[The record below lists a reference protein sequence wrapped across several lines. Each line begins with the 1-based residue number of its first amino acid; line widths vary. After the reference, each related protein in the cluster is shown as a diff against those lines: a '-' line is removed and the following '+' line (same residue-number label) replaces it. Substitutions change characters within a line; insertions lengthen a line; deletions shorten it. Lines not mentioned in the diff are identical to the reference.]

1 MSSKKDKFTNKDRFY
16 MNLAINLAK
25 GQDGLTGL
33 NPSVGCVI
41 VKNKK
46 IISHAVTNVNGRPHA
61 ETIAL
66 NKNKKNNIGS
76 TVYLTLE
83 PCTHY
88 GKTQPCTNALVKSK
102 VKKVIYSIDDRDPRT
117 FKKAKKILKLNK
129 ILTKSGLLVNET
141 KNLYKSYNYIKKNK
155 LPYIIG
161 KLACSSNL
169 YILNNNTHITNE
181 HSRKVSHLLRFKNQG
196 ILTTYKTINS
206 DNPKLNCRIDGLEK
220 FSPKKIIIDKNL
232 KIKLNSFII
241 NNSRKF
247 KTIIFHNSKNL
258 SKMRILKNKGIKLIN
273 FNVENNKNFNLRKIF
288 KKIYNLGIHT
298 LLVEAG
304 KTLTC
309 NIISQKIF
317 NEFYLFKSD
326 KILNNKH
333 KINVLDVKSQLDKDF
348 KNKYLVNTYL
358 DKDKLM
364 HYY

>member
-1 MSSKKDKFTNKDRFY
+1 MSSKKDKFTSQDRFY
-16 MNLAINLAK
+16 MNLAINLAR

-46 IISHAVTNVNGRPHA
+46 IISHGVTNINGRPHA

-66 NKNKKNNIGS
+66 NKNKKNIKGS

-88 GKTQPCTNALVKSK
+88 GKTPPCINALVKSK

-129 ILTKSGLLVNET
+129 ILTKSGLLINET

-155 LPYIIG
+155 FPYITG

-169 YILNNNTHITNE
+169 HILNNNTHITNE

-196 ILTTYKTINS
+196 ILTTYKTVNS
-206 DNPKLNCRIDGLEK
+206 DNPKLTCRIYGLEK
-220 FSPKKIIIDKNL
+220 FSPVKIIIDKNL
-232 KIKLNSFII
+232 KIKLNSYIV
-241 NNSRKF
+241 NNSMKG
-247 KTIIFHNSKNL
+247 KTIIFHNSKNF
-258 SKMRILKNKGIKLIN
+258 SKIKFLKNKGIKLIN
-273 FNVENNKNFNLRKIF
+273 FNLGNNKNFDLKKIF

-298 LLVEAG
+298 LLIEAG
-304 KTLTC
+304 KTLTY
-309 NIISQKIF
+309 NIISQKIL

-333 KINVLDVKSQLDKDF
+333 KIKVLDVKKQLDKEF
-348 KNKYLVNTYL
+348 KNKYFVNTYL
-358 DKDKLM
+358 DKDKLI

>member
-1 MSSKKDKFTNKDRFY
+1 MSSKKDKFTKKDRFY

-25 GQDGLTGL
+25 SQDGLTGL
-33 NPSVGCVI
+33 NPSVGCLI

-46 IISHAVTNVNGRPHA
+46 ITSYAVTNVNGRPHA

-88 GKTQPCTNALVKSK
+88 GKTPPCINALVKSK

-129 ILTKSGLLVNET
+129 ILTKSGLLTNET
-141 KNLYKSYNYIKKNK
+141 KNLYKSYNYIKKK
-155 LPYIIG
+155 KFPYIIG

-169 YILNNNTHITNE
+169 YILNNNSHITNE

-206 DNPKLNCRIDGLEK
+206 DNPKLTCRLNGLEK
-220 FSPKKIIIDKNL
+220 FSPIKIIIDKNL
-232 KIKLNSFII
+232 KIKLNSYII
-241 NNSRKF
+241 NNSRKV
-247 KTIIFHNSKNL
+247 KTIIFHNSKNFL
-258 SKMRILKNKGIKLIN
+258 KIRTLKNKGIKLIN
-273 FNVENNKNFNLRKIF
+273 FNVEGDKNFDLKKIF

-298 LLVEAG
+298 LLIEGG
-304 KTLTC
+304 KTLTN

-326 KILNNKH
+326 KIVNNKG
-333 KINVLDVKSQLDKDF
+333 KINVLDVKRRLDKEF
-348 KNKYLVNTYL
+348 KNKYFVNTYL

>member
-1 MSSKKDKFTNKDRFY
+1 MSSKKDKFSKKDRFY

-25 GQDGLTGL
+25 GQVGFTGL

-41 VKNKK
+41 VKKNK

-66 NKNKKNNIGS
+66 NKNKKNKIGS

-88 GKTQPCTNALVKSK
+88 GKTPPCTNALVKSK

-129 ILTKSGLLVNET
+129 ILTKSGLLANET

-155 LPYIIG
+155 FPYIIG

-206 DNPKLNCRIDGLEK
+206 DNPKLTCRIKGLEK
-220 FSPKKIIIDKNL
+220 FSPIKIIIDKNL
-232 KIKLNSFII
+232 KIKLNSYII
-241 NNSRKF
+241 NNSRKV
-247 KTIIFHNSKNL
+247 KTIIFHNSKNF
-258 SKMRILKNKGIKLIN
+258 SKIYTLKNKGIKLIN
-273 FNVENNKNFNLRKIF
+273 FKVESDKNFNLKKIF

-298 LLVEAG
+298 ILIEAG

-326 KILNNKH
+326 KILNNKG
-333 KINVLDVKSQLDKDF
+333 KINVLNVKRHLDKEF
-348 KNKYLVNTYL
+348 RNKYFVNTYL

>member
-16 MNLAINLAK
+16 MNLAINLAR

-33 NPSVGCVI
+33 NPSVGCII

-46 IISHAVTNVNGRPHA
+46 IISHAVTNINGRPHA

-66 NKNKKNNIGS
+66 NKNKKNNKGS

-88 GKTQPCTNALVKSK
+88 GKTPPCTNALVKSK
-102 VKKVIYSIDDRDPRT
+102 VKKVIYSIDDRDIRT
-117 FKKAKKILKLNK
+117 FKKAKKILKSNK
-129 ILTKSGLLVNET
+129 IITKSGLLVKESE
-141 KNLYKSYNYIKKNK
+141 NLYKSYNYIKKNK
-155 LPYIIG
+155 FPYITG

-169 YILNNNTHITNE
+169 YILKNNTHITNE

-196 ILTTYKTINS
+196 ILTTYKTVNS
-206 DNPKLNCRIDGLEK
+206 DNPKLTCRIEGLEK
-220 FSPKKIIIDKNL
+220 FSPVKIIIDKNL
-232 KIKLNSFII
+232 KIKINSYII
-241 NNSRKF
+241 NNSMKF
-247 KTIIFHNSKNL
+247 KTIIFHNSKNS
-258 SKMRILKNKGIKLIN
+258 SKIKLLKKKGIKLIN
-273 FNVENNKNFNLRKIF
+273 FTLDSNKNFDIKKIF

-298 LLVEAG
+298 LLIEAG

-326 KILNNKH
+326 KILNNKD
-333 KINVLDVKSQLDKDF
+333 KIKVFDVKKQLDKEF
-348 KNKYLVNTYL
+348 KNKYFVNTYL
-358 DKDKLM
+358 DKDKLI